1 MIDCSL
7 RLLSPKGRLLA
18 MKGAQAESEVADAL
32 MTYSNCHISVHQLPH
47 VVEEQRKV
55 ALVKQGLE

>member
-1 MIDCSL
+1 
-7 RLLSPKGRLLA
+7 
-18 MKGAQAESEVADAL
+18 MKGAQAESEVADAQ
-32 MTYSNCHISVHQLPH
+32 MTYSNCHISVYQLPH